1 MTNGESEEILGI
13 FPGYNKNFARTKNKL
28 FFTTSRLIVQQEKHL
43 IPLRGDTPGRPEY
56 ISTIANARERLKMKQ
71 VSPDPII
78 TSNPEN
84 YVISYNDIAAVELKE
99 ARIKAYR
106 CYELLL
112 FASDNLDTPKYE
124 IGLGVG
130 EKYFDYVKEFFHSI
144 WPDKM

>member
-1 MTNGESEEILGI
+1 MVEGESEEILGI

-43 IPLRGDTPGRPEY
+43 IPLRGDTPGKPEY

-71 VSPDPII
+71 VSAESVLK
-78 TSNPEN
+78 SNPEN
-84 YVISYNDIAAVELKE
+84 FEVLYNNFAAVEIKS
-99 ARIKAYR
+99 ARFGAYK

-112 FASDNLDTPKYE
+112 FSADNLDTPKYD

>member
-28 FFTTSRLIVQQEKHL
+28 FFTTNRLIVQQEKHL
-43 IPLRGDTPGRPEY
+43 IPLRGDTPGKPEY

-71 VSPDPII
+71 VSVDSILK
-78 TSNPEN
+78 SNPEN
-84 YVISYNDIAAVELKE
+84 FEIPYSGFAAVEIKP
-99 ARIKAYR
+99 ARLGAYR

-112 FASDNLDTPKYE
+112 FTADNLDAPKYD

-130 EKYFDYVKEFFHSI
+130 EKYFNYVEEFLHSI
-144 WPDKM
+144 

>member
-28 FFTTSRLIVQQEKHL
+28 FFTTNRLIVQQEKHM

-56 ISTIANARERLKMKQ
+56 ISTIANTRERLKMKQ
-71 VSPDPII
+71 VSPDPILK
-78 TSNPEN
+78 SNPEN
-84 YVISYNDIAAVELKE
+84 YEIPYSDIAAVELKS
-99 ARIKAYR
+99 ARFGRYT
-106 CYELLL
+106 CYELFL
-112 FASDNLDTPKYE
+112 FTAENLDTPKYD

-130 EKYFDYVKEFFHSI
+130 EDHIKYVQEFFHTI